1 MDFVKNLDQ
10 FGRADLPLAGGKG
23 ANLGAM
29 IQAGMTVPPGFCV
42 TTRGY
47 NRFIDANTLKKAILD
62 KLVEEASDNVDSL
75 EKASTAIRQL
85 FLSASIPEEIEN
97 DIKQAY
103 RGLMSARHAGDG
115 AGALPV
121 AVRSSATAED
131 LPDLSFAGQQDT
143 YLNILGEAELVKAVK
158 RCWASLWTA
167 RAIDY
172 RRRNGISQE
181 EVSLAVVVQCMV
193 QSEVSGVL
201 FTANPLTGKRSET
214 VIDATF
220 GLGEALVSGMVE
232 PDHYVIKDGVI
243 LEKTLGS
250 KSLSI
255 QGLAGGGT
263 HTITESAKDRQALPD
278 TEILALEEIG
288 RKAEEFFG
296 CPQDMEWGWAEGRL
310 FILQSRAITTL
321 FPIPGGFQTRPLEAF
336 FSVAS
341 WQGMVDP
348 FSQAGHDIL
357 LCLIFGMGQAFG
369 IQTTPG
375 SQTILKVANGR
386 LFLRVSPLIRS
397 QVGRTITR
405 VALEA
410 IDPVA
415 REIINELFETP
426 AFAVSGKGMSIK
438 TGLNL
443 ARVFLP
449 TLRGTLTNW
458 ASPTRGRRLL
468 QKQIDRLLEDIHTGR
483 REVEGLIS
491 GSDRSEYLPAL
502 VHFIEEKP
510 RTAPRYLLPYLLP
523 AVASGQAPLQVLL
536 RSVDDIPDG
545 PNLVM
550 ELTRG
555 LPYNVTTEMDLKL
568 WQLSRAIITDP
579 DSLDTFLNHHADEL
593 AGMYA
598 SGEMPSAAQRGLE
611 AFLETYGL
619 RGLAEIDQYRERW
632 VDNPTPIIQILKGYL
647 KLEDELLSP
656 ERMFIRGER
665 RAEEAAQILIAAFRR
680 RPLGVLQVLRL
691 KFMINRIRELAG
703 LRETPKFTFIRIL
716 GEMRRALRAAGERLA
731 AEGVLDDRDDIFFLH
746 LEELKALGRGE
757 QLEIKK
763 LVFGRKDDYRRQMAV
778 RRIPRIILS
787 DGTVYYDFAGKAAAG
802 EGTFLGSPVSAG
814 IAEGRVHVVLNPNG
828 ARLLPGE
835 ILVCPATDP
844 AWTPLFLT
852 AGGLITEIGG
862 MITHGSVVAREYGI
876 PAVVGI
882 TDATTLLKTGQRI
895 RLNGS
900 TGLVTLLEDEN
911 DLPPRV
917 S

>member
-10 FGRADLPLAGGKG
+10 FGRADLPIAGGKG

-29 IQAGMTVPPGFCV
+29 IQAGMPVPPGFCV

-47 NRFIDANTLKKAILD
+47 NRFVDANTLKKAILD
-62 KLVEEASDNVDSL
+62 KLAEATSKNVDSL
-75 EKASTAIRQL
+75 EEASAAIRRL
-85 FLSASIPEEIEN
+85 FTSVPIPADIEN
-97 DIKQAY
+97 EIKQAY
-103 RGLMSARHAGDG
+103 RDLMSTRNAGDG

-143 YLNILGEAELVKAVK
+143 YLNILGEKELVKAVVQ
-158 RCWASLWTA
+158 CWASLWTA

-172 RRRNGISQE
+172 RRRNGIPQE

-201 FTANPLTGKRSET
+201 FTANPLTGKRAET

-232 PDHYVIKDGVI
+232 PDHYVVEDGLI

-255 QGLAGGGT
+255 HGLAGGGT
-263 HTITESAKDRQALPD
+263 QTINQAGKDRQALPD
-278 TEILALEEIG
+278 AEILKLEEIG

-296 CPQDMEWGWAEGRL
+296 SPQDMEWGWAEGRL
-310 FILQSRAITTL
+310 YVLQSRAITTL
-321 FPIPGGFQTRPLEAF
+321 FPIPGGLQTRPLEAF

-348 FSQAGHDIL
+348 FSQAGQDIL
-357 LCLIFGMGQAFG
+357 LCLIFGIGQAFG
-369 IQTTPG
+369 IQTTAS
-375 SQTILKVANGR
+375 SQNILKVANRR
-386 LFLRVSPLIRS
+386 LFLRISPLIRS
-397 QVGRTITR
+397 QFGRTITR

-415 REIINELFETP
+415 RKIIDELFEMP
-426 AFAVSGKGMSIK
+426 AFTISGKGMPFM

-443 ARVFLP
+443 TRVFLP

-458 ASPTRGRRLL
+458 VSPMRGRWLL
-468 QKQIDRLLEDIHTGR
+468 QKQIDRLLEDIRTGR

-491 GSDRSEYLPAL
+491 GSDRSMYLPAL

-523 AVASGQAPLQVLL
+523 AVASGQVPIQVLI

-568 WQLSRAIITDP
+568 WQLSRAIINDP

-598 SGEMPSAAQRGLE
+598 SCEMPSTAKLGLE
-611 AFLETYGL
+611 AFLENYGL

-647 KLEDELLSP
+647 KLEDESLSP
-656 ERMFIRGER
+656 ERIFARGAQ
-665 RAEEAAQILIAAFRR
+665 RAEEAAQTLIAAFRK
-680 RPLGVLQVLRL
+680 RPLGFLQVWRL
-691 KFMINRIRELAG
+691 KLMINRIRELAG

-716 GEMRRALRAAGERLA
+716 GEMRRSLRAAGERLVV
-731 AEGVLDDRDDIFFLH
+731 EGELDDRDDIFFLH
-746 LEELKALGRGE
+746 LEEMEALGRGE
-757 QLEIKK
+757 LPEVKK
-763 LVFGRKDDYRRQMAV
+763 LVFERKNDYQRQMAV
-778 RRIPRIILS
+778 RRIPRLILS
-787 DGTVYYDFAGKAAAG
+787 DGRTYYDFAGRAEPG
-802 EGTFLGSPVSAG
+802 DGVLLGSPVSAG
-814 IAEGRVHVVLNPNG
+814 IAEGLVHVVLNPNG

-882 TDATTLLKTGQRI
+882 DQATTLLKTGQRI
-895 RLNGS
+895 RLDGS
-900 TGLVTLLEDEN
+900 TGQVTLLD
-911 DLPPRV
+911 DV
-917 S
+917 